1 MLVLLCISSDLIR
14 PLTVPSYFV
23 SARATAVLAFL
34 HRFLLRVRPRT
45 QLCVHCGTPPVGAYN
60 SMFVISF
67 WKTPWIHRYLIPYD
81 RGCDTFARQPL
92 ILLRLRSLDPL

>member
-14 PLTVPSYFV
+14 PLTVLSYFV
-23 SARATAVLAFL
+23 FARATAVLAFL
-34 HRFLLRVRPRT
+34 HRSLLRVCPRT
-45 QLCVHCGTPPVGAYN
+45 QLCVHCGTPPVRAYN

-81 RGCDTFARQPL
+81 RGCGTFARPPL
-92 ILLRLRSLDPL
+92 VLWRSRFLDPL